1 MTRHGRPLA
10 ALTAAIL
17 LLSGCSGDGDD
28 ADRPNRRPSPE
39 AGSRAAPPTTVT
51 NPAYGAIEEALRAGG
66 NLAVCDRRAEAGDA
80 SGSYERR
87 IFTLATGACPPEGT
101 SPVTGAVVV
110 NAYDSTII
118 RDASAEVDFGDRQA
132 AWTYQQFVVS
142 VTDGTPAD
150 VVAGVEAA
158 MSTLGAQKTYDERS
172 SPTRGG

>member
-1 MTRHGRPLA
+1 MKWDGRPLA
-10 ALTAAIL
+10 ALTAALL
-17 LLSGCSGDGDD
+17 LLSGCGGDGDGE
-28 ADRPNRRPSPE
+28 DRSSRRPSQG
-39 AGSRAAPPTTVT
+39 AGSRAGAPTTVT
-51 NPAYGAIEEALRAGG
+51 NPAYGAIEDALRAPG

-87 IFTLATGACPPEGT
+87 IFTLATGPCPPEGT

-110 NAYDSTII
+110 NAYDSATI

-132 AWTYQQFVVS
+132 AWTYQQFVIS
-142 VTDGTPAD
+142 VTDGTPAE

-158 MSTLGAQKTYDERS
+158 MTALGALKTYDERS